1 MHRLANG
8 NLRARH
14 RGSPRLSIVDL
25 EIELR
30 LNLSRF
36 VSEIESLYRFL
47 RHSVSLMETN
57 EIIRQG
63 IIDNKFLSKSL
74 QDVNFC

>member
-1 MHRLANG
+1 MHR

-30 LNLSRF
+30 LNLPQF
-36 VSEIESLYRFL
+36 VANVENRTFL

-63 IIDNKFLSKSL
+63 IIDNKFLPKSL
-74 QDVNFC
+74 YDMNFC

>member
-1 MHRLANG
+1 MHCLANG

-14 RGSPRLSIVDL
+14 RGSPRLTIVDL
-25 EIELR
+25 KIELR
-30 LNLSRF
+30 LNLPRL
-36 VSEIESLYRFL
+36 VSDVEYRTFL

-63 IIDNKFLSKSL
+63 IIDNKFLPKSL
-74 QDVNFC
+74 